1 MSRIGKKPIT
11 IPSGVEVKVDN
22 GGIFGYKVVTIKGPK
37 GELSESIRDGVDVKV
52 DNGTIQL
59 EKKNESKQSRA
70 FFGLYRTIVNN
81 MVEGVTNG
89 FSKKLEIVGIGYR
102 AELKGEG
109 ILMSVGLS
117 HKIDYVPPKGITLKV
132 ADQVN
137 ITVEGID
144 KQLVGEVAAKL
155 RAFRKPEPY
164 KGKGIRYSGEKIKK
178 KSTKS
183 K

>member
-1 MSRIGKKPIT
+1 
-11 IPSGVEVKVDN
+11 
-22 GGIFGYKVVTIKGPK
+22 
-37 GELSESIRDGVDVKV
+37 
-52 DNGTIQL
+52 
-59 EKKNESKQSRA
+59 
-70 FFGLYRTIVNN
+70 
-81 MVEGVTNG
+81 
-89 FSKKLEIVGIGYR
+89 
-102 AELKGEG
+102 
-109 ILMSVGLS
+109 MSVGLS